1 MVAVH
6 GGVQAVSTLVSNAS
20 TTVSCPLAF
29 SSGDEGRES
38 ARVAAWCDSRRLEFK
53 NGSVVD

>member
-6 GGVQAVSTLVSNAS
+6 RGVQAVSTLVSNAS

-38 ARVAAWCDSRRLEFK
+38 ARVSAWCDSRRLDLK